1 MQSKPH
7 NNSEPSASL
16 PREIP
21 RPVSRLQIV
30 IVMIAALV
38 CVLGLNVIISI
49 SDVIDRIDGGTQ
61 VVEQKWKI
69 LRSLDQ
75 RVDWVILGD
84 SSASNGVVAKQLG
97 ISLGGSAVNLG
108 TLGNMLAVDDVWM
121 LDEYINL
128 YGAPENVI
136 IIHVYDMWSRE
147 VETSSFAKVPLSL
160 GFWWSRKPALP
171 SDIGE
176 SVELTAFRYL
186 PLYQSKA
193 LVRNPGRLLI
203 APNQIESD
211 GFIPVEY
218 AQPSAV
224 KKDLKGHSGIY
235 RAQSFVP
242 SRVNQRAMDRLVDL
256 TREHRINIFV
266 ANSPIFEGMKSDP
279 DFQAYSWG
287 FKNYW

>member
-1 MQSKPH
+1 
-7 NNSEPSASL
+7 
-16 PREIP
+16 
-21 RPVSRLQIV
+21 
-30 IVMIAALV
+30 MIADQLAITVDPVFSGDIENGTLT
-38 CVLGLNVIISI
+38 IIS
-49 SDVIDRIDGGTQ
+49 D
-61 VVEQKWKI
+61 
-69 LRSLDQ
+69 SLAFAFQIYCDFSGYTDIA
-75 RVDWVILGD
+75 R
-84 SSASNGVVAKQLG
+84 G
-97 ISLGGSAVNLG
+97 ISKLLGFEL
-108 TLGNMLAVDDVWM
+108 MLNFK
-121 LDEYINL
+121 LPY
-128 YGAPENVI
+128 
-136 IIHVYDMWSRE
+136 
-147 VETSSFAKVPLSL
+147 FAKVPLAL

-211 GFIPVEY
+211 GFIPVED

-224 KKDLKGHSGIY
+224 KKDLKGHRGIY

-242 SRVNQRAMDRLVDL
+242 SKVNQQAIDRLVEL